1 MKLSTWARQN
11 GVSYRTAR
19 RWHKNGTLPVPAKTL
34 ETGTIFVYGEESAK
48 ADSGKVG
55 IYSRVSS
62 RDQAEDLARQT
73 SRLKDFCAARGLIV
87 SQIVEEIGSGLN
99 GRRKRLLSV
108 LGNPGITTLVVENR
122 DRLARFGF
130 DFIETSL
137 KAAGRNIIV
146 MCDEERT
153 DDLVADF
160 TDLATSMCARIYGN
174 RSAKNRAL
182 RAVKAA
188 ESENS

>member
-1 MKLSTWARQN
+1 MKLSTWAKQN

-19 RWHKNGTLPVPAKTL
+19 RWHKNGTLPVPSKTL
-34 ETGTIFVYGEESAK
+34 ETGTIFIYGEESAK
-48 ADSGKVG
+48 VDSGKVC
-55 IYSRVSS
+55 IYARVSS
-62 RDQAEDLARQT
+62 RDQADDLARQV

-87 SQIVEEIGSGLN
+87 GQVVDEIGSGLN
-99 GRRKRLLSV
+99 GRRKKLLAA

-130 DFIETSL
+130 DFVETAM

-146 MCDEERT
+146 MCDDERT
-153 DDLVADF
+153 DDLVGDF
-160 TDLATSMCARIYGN
+160 TDLATSMCARIYGK

-188 ESENS
+188 QSENN